1 MMEEKRYKITL
12 SNGVTLDDLML
23 NGNNFISELAINTDT
38 FADGLNS
45 VVINDGVSDVV
56 HGVMILV
63 QITTP
68 VDGEW
73 WFVLRDLTEMELR
86 DIKTRSDIE
95 YLAMMCD
102 VVL

>member
-1 MMEEKRYKITL
+1 MEEKRYKITL
-12 SNGVTLDDLML
+12 SNGVILDNLML
-23 NGNNFISELAINTDT
+23 NGDNFISELAINTDT

-86 DIKTRSDIE
+86 DVKTRSDIE

>member
-1 MMEEKRYKITL
+1 MEEKRYKITL
-12 SNGVTLDDLML
+12 SNGVILDNLML
-23 NGNNFISELAINTDT
+23 NGDNFISELAINTDT

-56 HGVMILV
+56 HGGMILV

-73 WFVLRDLTEMELR
+73 WFVLRDLTEMELL

-102 VVL
+102 VDF

>member
-1 MMEEKRYKITL
+1 MEEKRYKITL

-23 NGNNFISELAINTDT
+23 NGDNFISELAINAEM
-38 FADGLNS
+38 FNDGLNS
-45 VVINDGVSDVV
+45 VVINDGSRDIA
-56 HGVMILV
+56 HGAMALV

-102 VVL
+102 VVI

>member
-1 MMEEKRYKITL
+1 MEEKRYKITL
-12 SNGVTLDDLML
+12 SNGVILDNLML
-23 NGNNFISELAINTDT
+23 NGDNFISELAINTET
-38 FADGLNS
+38 FVDGLNS
-45 VVINDGVSDVV
+45 VAINDGVSDVL
-56 HGVMILV
+56 HGVMTLV

-73 WFVLRDLTEMELR
+73 WFVLRDLTEMELQ

-102 VVL
+102 VDL

>member
-1 MMEEKRYKITL
+1 MEEKRYKITL
-12 SNGVTLDDLML
+12 SNGVILDYLML
-23 NGNNFISELAINTDT
+23 NGDNFISELAINTET

-45 VVINDGVSDVV
+45 VVINDGVSDVL
-56 HGVMILV
+56 HGIMTLV

-95 YLAMMCD
+95 YLAMMCN

>member
-1 MMEEKRYKITL
+1 MEEKRYKITL
-12 SNGVTLDDLML
+12 SNGVILDNLML
-23 NGNNFISELAINTDT
+23 NGDNFISELAINTDT

-56 HGVMILV
+56 HGAMILV

-68 VDGEW
+68 VGGEW

-95 YLAMMCD
+95 YLAMMGD

>member
-1 MMEEKRYKITL
+1 MEEKRYKITL
-12 SNGVTLDDLML
+12 SNGVILDNLML
-23 NGNNFISELAINTDT
+23 NGDNFISELAINTDT

-56 HGVMILV
+56 HGAMIPV

-102 VVL
+102 VGL

>member
-1 MMEEKRYKITL
+1 MEEKRYKITL
-12 SNGVTLDDLML
+12 SNGVILDNLML
-23 NGNNFISELAINTDT
+23 NGDNFISELAINTET

-95 YLAMMCD
+95 YLAMMGD